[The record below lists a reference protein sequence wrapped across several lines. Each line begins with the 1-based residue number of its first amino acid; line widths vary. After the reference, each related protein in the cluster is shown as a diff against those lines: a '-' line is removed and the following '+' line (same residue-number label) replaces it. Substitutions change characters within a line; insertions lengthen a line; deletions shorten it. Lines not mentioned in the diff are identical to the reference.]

1 MINRI
6 FNSLV
11 LLTITIL
18 SACQTGA
25 EKQQQNELSAND
37 NNQVIV
43 YNYDNK
49 KAFEAFKQQN
59 LDATHANLLNPQI
72 AKDDMKQI
80 VASWTELH
88 QEVMTVMKEHQFDWG
103 VEDSTVGVLD
113 RIYFDKKGQITAYF
127 FRVLNEHVDQNK
139 TEEFAAILQ
148 DFSKNHSISIKRDS
162 AFAQCGKVSYVNY

>member
-18 SACQTGA
+18 SACQSGA

-49 KAFEAFKQQN
+49 KAFEAFQQQN

-72 AKDDMKQI
+72 AKDDMKKVI
-80 VASWTELH
+80 ASWTELH
-88 QEVMTVMKEHQFDWG
+88 QEVMTAMQEQHFDWG

-113 RIYFDKKGQITAYF
+113 RIYFDKKGQITSYF
-127 FRVLNEHVDQNK
+127 FRVLNDKVEKEK
-139 TEEFAAILQ
+139 TEEFAAFLK
-148 DFSKNHSISIKRDS
+148 DFSKNHTISIVRDS
-162 AFAQCGKVSYVNY
+162 AFAQCGKVSYINY